1 MLSAWGKR
9 MERISSTSD
18 VHWVFST
25 LPHFLPAG
33 PLLVKWD
40 LSTIG
45 REPLESAVIQIG
57 DLSTIAGGV
66 LARGF
71 GRCVLCPH
79 RPNSFYVFKGLSFPP
94 LHVPCVRWNSEGA
107 ACIESLYA
115 RVVEITHQN
124 KFATETDSD
133 LHCNRVTMRG
143 ETRARWGL
151 EVVVKA
157 PWFCRVAIQVAV
169 NRYWRWPI
177 GVPQ

>member
-1 MLSAWGKR
+1 MA
-9 MERISSTSD
+9 I
-18 VHWVFST
+18 
-25 LPHFLPAG
+25 
-33 PLLVKWD
+33 
-40 LSTIG
+40 LSTIE

-57 DLSTIAGGV
+57 DLSAIAGGV

-71 GRCVLCPH
+71 GRCMLCLH
-79 RPNSFYVFKGLSFPP
+79 RPNPFYLFEGLNFPP
-94 LHVPCVRWNSEGA
+94 LHVPCVRWNNEGA

-115 RVVEITHQN
+115 RVIEITHQN
-124 KFATETDSD
+124 EFATRTDSD

-157 PWFCRVAIQVAV
+157 AWFCRVAVEIAV